1 MLKPPFTVIIIKRT
15 HEPLTVQ
22 VTNFMLISI
31 SLLVLMLC
39 LLSGFGI
46 SILLSK
52 LNVPFIHKTATI
64 TQQLANNSIYTDTEI
79 SGDQS
84 SSGIGKISLNR
95 KRKNITD
102 LEFYFSHD
110 SSHEIVYVWLIINPD
125 AQTAGETVIVPRN
138 PVYRGVPIDYR
149 NGIEHHLSDGNKVT
163 IALSDAISGLELVT
177 FKILAY
183 DPDGNVI
190 ADRLVTRDQVKE
202 G

>member
-1 MLKPPFTVIIIKRT
+1 MLKPPFTVIIIKKT

-22 VTNFMLISI
+22 VTNGMLISFF
-31 SLLVLMLC
+31 LLVLMLC

-46 SILLSK
+46 SILLSR
-52 LNVPFIHKTATI
+52 LNVPFIQKTATI
-64 TQQLANNSIYTDTEI
+64 NQQPANNRIYSNTDT

-95 KRKNITD
+95 KRKNKAD
-102 LEFYFSHD
+102 LEFYFSKV
-110 SSHEIVYVWLIINPD
+110 SPHEIVYVWLIINPD
-125 AQTAGETVIVPRN
+125 AKTAGETVIVPRN

-149 NGIEHHLSDGNKVT
+149 NGIEYHLSDGKKVT
-163 IALSDAISGLELVT
+163 IALSDAIYGLEIVT
-177 FKILAY
+177 IKILAY